1 MEKWLKFGL
10 ISVGILLHFISLIGY
25 DIMNSPSI
33 DGYFLLMII
42 YSAIFWFIVGAI
54 IGLIS
59 KKLKDKK

>member
-1 MEKWLKFGL
+1 ML
-10 ISVGILLHFISLIGY
+10 INFVRIHFISLIGY